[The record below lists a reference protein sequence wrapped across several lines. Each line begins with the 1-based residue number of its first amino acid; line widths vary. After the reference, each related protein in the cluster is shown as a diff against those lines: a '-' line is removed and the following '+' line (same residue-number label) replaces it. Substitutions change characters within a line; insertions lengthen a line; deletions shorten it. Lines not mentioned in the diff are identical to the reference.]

1 MHPTKKEE
9 FLHIFG
15 VSLALIATAS
25 MMYMIRTPVL
35 TGSAVLESESTQNIA
50 VVVVL
55 ILSAITLVLGAII
68 VVHKLKKELEKHSK
82 AIVEGKA
89 PVVKN
94 LELASY
100 VIKARRNGFNDSQI
114 VSKLKELGWKEA
126 DIKNNL
132 K

>member
-15 VSLALIATAS
+15 VSLALIAAAS

-35 TGSAVLESESTQNIA
+35 TGSVVLESDSAANVA
-50 VVVVL
+50 VVTVM
-55 ILSAITLVLGAII
+55 ILSSIALVLGAIV

-82 AIVEGKA
+82 AIVMGV
-89 PVVKN
+89 PVKN

-114 VSKLKELGWKEA
+114 ISKLKELGWKE
-126 DIKNNL
+126 IEIRRYL